1 MVSREVSIKR
11 LAGPVSSEGLSR
23 AGESEAV
30 KEEEVSLLAVGLHL
44 LAGCP

>member
-30 KEEEVSLLAVGLHL
+30 KEEVSLLAVGLHL